1 MSLSFVILCGKC
13 FRVVPANSS
22 GSVLSCGDILCSTC
36 NNIPFGSS
44 STCPACGKDGV
55 KTLNL
60 SEKLPEEVSRNLSDP
75 SKELESIH
83 EVLVFQVK
91 YYKQI
96 MKRLLLR
103 ANKSEH
109 ECENYRRSAILL
121 GLPFV
126 LLFSLNV
133 LFQNHYGAGK

>member
-13 FRVVPANSS
+13 FRVVPSSSS

-36 NNIPFGSS
+36 NTIPFNDA

-55 KTLNL
+55 KSVHLND
-60 SEKLPEEVSRNLSDP
+60 KNLPEEVAKNLTDP

-96 MKRLLLR
+96 MKRLLVR
-103 ANKSEH
+103 VNKSEH
-109 ECENYRRSAILL
+109 ECENYRR
-121 GLPFV
+121 F
-126 LLFSLNV
+126 N
-133 LFQNHYGAGK
+133 